1 MYWHLISLLVRF
13 IHCKIFV
20 NHRFLYGMAVR
31 QSHRRPRFH
40 FLPNKKSVGSLSVKV
55 RRSDIVAKDGNT
67 DSNDDPHRG
76 DNVFKPAALVFPD
89 HGNAAKAAP
98 FLYDNKMIFPADTRS
113 E

>member
-1 MYWHLISLLVRF
+1 
-13 IHCKIFV
+13 
-20 NHRFLYGMAVR
+20 MAVR

-40 FLPNKKSVGSLSVKV
+40 FLSNKKSVGSLSVKV
-55 RRSDIVAKDGNT
+55 RHSDIVAKDGNT

>member
-1 MYWHLISLLVRF
+1 MGSLDEFVPEDHLVRQLDEF
-13 IHCKIFV
+13 ISWDFIYDICDP
-20 NHRFLYGMAVR
+20 LY
-31 QSHRRPRFH
+31 
-40 FLPNKKSVGSLSVKV
+40 
-55 RRSDIVAKDGNT
+55 SDIVAKDGNT